1 LTEQATSSARTAIVA
16 KQRFDPR
23 RVYVALVFIPVF
35 YFLVRHLPPVALFG
49 VVTVAAL
56 LALAE
61 FYNLY
66 FRAARATAATA
77 LGLGCGFVVLAVLQ
91 WPDVVSDRAVFIGIL
106 LAVLTYRLLSP
117 RGIRESLTDAA
128 VLVFGVMYV
137 ALTLGHLLLTRAL
150 AGGEFLIFFVVLVT
164 WAADTGAYYA
174 GMTLGRHRLAPSISP
189 NKTVEGLAGGT
200 ALAVIVAFGARAWFL
215 PSFTALDCVIT
226 GVLLSGAGVLG
237 DLAESAMKRSAG
249 VKDSGG
255 LIPAHG
261 GLLDRLDSMLFT
273 APAFYYYMVL
283 FKMS

>member
-1 LTEQATSSARTAIVA
+1 MADRATSSARTAIAA
-16 KQRFDPR
+16 KQRLDPR
-23 RVYVALVFIPVF
+23 RVYVALVFVPVF
-35 YFLVRHLPPVALFG
+35 YLLVRHFPPVAFFG

-61 FYNLY
+61 FYHLH
-66 FRAARATAATA
+66 FRAARATAAMAVGLSSGLVLLTA
-77 LGLGCGFVVLAVLQ
+77 LQ
-91 WPDVVSDRAVFIGIL
+91 WPGVVSDRAVLIGML

-117 RGIRESLTDAA
+117 RAIRESLTDAA
-128 VLVFGVMYV
+128 VLVFGVIYV
-137 ALTLGHLLLTRAL
+137 TLTLGHLLLTRSL
-150 AGGEFLIFFVVLVT
+150 AGGEFLIFYVVLVT

-174 GMTLGRHRLAPSISP
+174 GMTLGHHRLAPSISP
-189 NKTVEGLAGGT
+189 NKTIEGLVGGM
-200 ALAVIVAFGARAWFL
+200 ALAIIAAFVAQAWFL
-215 PSFTALDCVIT
+215 PSFSPLDCLIT
-226 GVLLSGAGVLG
+226 AVLLTAAGVLG

-283 FKMS
+283 FKMP